1 MRLLISTENATID
14 MTDLTNNV
22 KLSTAMETVGASL
35 TFDIARNYNDIDFAT
50 CENIKIGDVVMLEVE
65 GKNIF
70 KGVILEQTFSKFTK
84 SVKCLDFCFYLNK
97 NKILKQF
104 EEISASDAIRQ
115 VLKDAGAPTGEISNM
130 STSISKMYNSNTV
143 AEIIA
148 DILKQVNNETGI
160 KYILEYENDVFN
172 VLPFKVI
179 EVEFISDKT
188 ADESVTESIL
198 EMKNKIIVISNEQD
212 EAEIL
217 ATAQDD
223 GNILKYGSL
232 QEIVSVDPDEDE
244 AKVRNIA
251 KTKLKELNK
260 IFKTASLQGFGN
272 TTLKAGRVL
281 KLNNEEFYL
290 TGNYL
295 IKSCIHTWRS
305 GEHLTNVEVEEY
317 AE

>member
-1 MRLLISTENATID
+1 MKLLISAEDATID

-22 KLSTAMETVGASL
+22 KLNTAMETVGASL
-35 TFDIARNYNDIDFAT
+35 TFDIARNYNDVDFAS
-50 CENIKIGDVVMLEVE
+50 CENIKIGDVVILEVE
-65 GKNIF
+65 GKTIF
-70 KGVILEQTFSKFTK
+70 KGVILEQTFSKFSK

-115 VLKDAGAPTGEISNM
+115 VLKEAGAPIGTISNM

-160 KYILEYENDVFN
+160 KYVLEYENDVFN
-172 VLPFKVI
+172 ISPFKVI
-179 EVEFISDKT
+179 EVEFTSKKT

-212 EAEIL
+212 EVEIL

-223 GNILKYGSL
+223 NNIKKYGSL
-232 QEIVSVDPDEDE
+232 QEVISVDPDEDE

-272 TTLKAGRVL
+272 IALKAGRVL
-281 KLNNEEFYL
+281 KLNNAEFYL
-290 TGNYL
+290 VGNYL

-305 GEHLTNVEVEEY
+305 GEHLTSVEVEEY

>member
-1 MRLLISTENATID
+1 MKLLISTEDTTID
-14 MTDLTNNV
+14 ITNLTNNI

-35 TFDIARNYNDIDFAT
+35 TFDIARNYNDVDFAS
-50 CENIKIGDVVMLEVE
+50 CENIKIGDVVILEVE

-70 KGVILEQTFSKFTK
+70 KGVILEQTFSKFSK

-115 VLKDAGAPTGEISNM
+115 VLKEAGAPIGTISNM

-172 VLPFKVI
+172 VLPFKII
-179 EVEFISDKT
+179 EVEFTSKKT
-188 ADESVTESIL
+188 ADENVTESIL

-217 ATAQDD
+217 ATAQDNN
-223 GNILKYGSL
+223 NIKKYGSL
-232 QEIVSVDPDEDE
+232 QEIISVDPDEDE

-272 TTLKAGRVL
+272 ITLKAGRVL
-281 KLNNEEFYL
+281 KLNNAEFYL
-290 TGNYL
+290 VGNYL

-305 GEHLTNVEVEEY
+305 GEHLTSVEVEEY

>member
-14 MTDLTNNV
+14 MTDLTNNI

-65 GKNIF
+65 EKNIF

-115 VLKDAGAPTGEISNM
+115 VLKDAGAPIGEISNM

-223 GNILKYGSL
+223 GNIQKYGSL

-272 TTLKAGRVL
+272 ATLKAGRVL
-281 KLNNEEFYL
+281 KLNNKEFYL

>member
-1 MRLLISTENATID
+1 MKLLISAEDATID

-22 KLSTAMETVGASL
+22 KLNTAMETVGASL
-35 TFDIARNYNDIDFAT
+35 TFDIARNYNDVDFAS
-50 CENIKIGDVVMLEVE
+50 CENIKIGDVVILEVE
-65 GKNIF
+65 GKTIF
-70 KGVILEQTFSKFTK
+70 KGVILEQTFSKFSK

-115 VLKDAGAPTGEISNM
+115 VLKEAGAPIGTISNM

-160 KYILEYENDVFN
+160 KYVLEYENDVFN
-172 VLPFKVI
+172 ISPFKVI
-179 EVEFISDKT
+179 EVEFTSKKT

-223 GNILKYGSL
+223 NNIKKYGSL
-232 QEIVSVDPDEDE
+232 QEVISVDPDEDE

-260 IFKTASLQGFGN
+260 IFKTASLQDFGN
-272 TTLKAGRVL
+272 IALKAGRVL
-281 KLNNEEFYL
+281 KLNNAEFYL
-290 TGNYL
+290 VGNYL

-305 GEHLTNVEVEEY
+305 GEHLTSVEVEEY